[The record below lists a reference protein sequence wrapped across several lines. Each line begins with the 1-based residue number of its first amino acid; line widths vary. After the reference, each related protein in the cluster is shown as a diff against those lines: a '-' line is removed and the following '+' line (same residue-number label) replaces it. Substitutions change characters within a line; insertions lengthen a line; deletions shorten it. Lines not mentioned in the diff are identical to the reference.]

1 MDFEE
6 FLEKCRTNKL
16 ASAVAVLG
24 VLNIIYSLVES
35 NWLGVLISIAVI
47 VLILPE
53 ILNEE

>member
-24 VLNIIYSLVES
+24 VLNTIYSLVES